1 MNSLKSV
8 FLTNKGKVR
17 THNEDHGGIYEKNDG
32 LTLAIVC
39 DGMGGHQAG
48 DIASKLAVEKMEAYW
63 NEEEVFSSPNDTE
76 TWLKNKIVQVNSDL
90 YQYASEHTECNG
102 MGTTIVAAV
111 CTSSYVTIGHVG
123 DSRCYLSSEEQIKQL
138 TDDHSFV
145 NELVKSGQISKED
158 AEHHPRKNVILQ
170 ALGTEQS
177 VKVDIRTLPLEEDGY
192 LLLCSD
198 GLTNKVSD
206 EELISILHN
215 SEMLLQEKAE
225 QMINL
230 ANEYGGE
237 DNISVAIVNLSVTEM
252 ESR

>member
-1 MNSLKSV
+1 MNSLESV
-8 FLTNKGKVR
+8 FLTNKGKIR
-17 THNEDHGGIYEKNDG
+17 THNEDHGGIYEKNET

-48 DIASKLAVEKMEAYW
+48 DIASKLAVEKMESYW
-63 NEEEVFSSPNDTE
+63 NEEEAFSSPNDTE

-90 YQYASEHTECNG
+90 YQYANEHTECNG

-123 DSRCYLSSEEQIKQL
+123 DSRCYLSSEEQMKQL

-215 SEMLLQEKAE
+215 SEMSLIEKAE